1 MADYAYHSSLIACRN
16 RLPGDLSSANML
28 IVNCG
33 GGWDT
38 RFFQLEGVYKITV
51 TDISSVCLQKTASR
65 CPGVRTI
72 MADTAR
78 LPFSDNSFDFVGV
91 RSGLHHLQNPL
102 NGIKEMARVA
112 RQAFFFIEGHQT
124 IFTPLLVRLGLL
136 EGEEKAGNQ
145 VYRFKVSEVANLFR
159 YYGSTKYTVDTAWFM
174 QIPPL
179 IKAADHIP
187 GKFPALL
194 LRVFVQIFNFFLGK
208 TGNSI
213 VAVCYKRSRATI
225 HLEK

>member
-1 MADYAYHSSLIACRN
+1 MADYAYHSSLIACLN